1 MSFLDPCVAFLD
13 FAAVTL
19 PVSLSGLVSKAVRQI
34 LYGPVASPIALWS
47 NPMFSGVSTEALLE
61 LYNIEFSSG
70 ISNAFK
76 RFNKPAVMIIL
87 MGDSCSLLHK

>member
-13 FAAVTL
+13 FAAVTFS
-19 PVSLSGLVSKAVRQI
+19 VSLSGLVSKSVRQI
-34 LYGPVASPIALWS
+34 LYGPVASPIALRS

-70 ISNAFK
+70 IPNAFK
-76 RFNKPAVMIIL
+76 RFNKPPVMIIL